1 VVLVDKRNLC
11 LLSTGKEEDWAQV
24 YENSFPPEEQA
35 SLAVLRQSFSEGKR
49 LLHRT
54 LGDDGKLICFSVV
67 SLQATF
73 AWLDYLASTNPGGGA
88 GRLHLLELLKLL
100 TEEHPEFRGLFF
112 DVETPTT
119 PGLDRETAEIRR
131 RRINFYTRLG
141 GKRMPPEKEYL
152 MPNFIPGEP
161 PIPAELMWFEFGQQA
176 ADLGQVV
183 RTMYQFIFGLGP
195 DNLLT
200 KQIAGQF

>member
-1 VVLVDKRNLC
+1 VDKCNLC
-11 LLSTGKEEDWAQV
+11 LPSRGEEEDWVHV
-24 YENSFPPEEQA
+24 YKNSFPPEEQA
-35 SLAVLRQSFSEGKR
+35 SLEVLRQSFSEGKR

-54 LGDDGKLICFSVV
+54 LGDDGKLTCFSIA
-67 SLQATF
+67 SLQVTF
-73 AWLDYLASTNPGGGA
+73 AWLHYLASTNPGEGA
-88 GRLHLLELLKLL
+88 GRFHLLELLKLL

-112 DVETPTT
+112 QVETPTA
-119 PGLDRETAEIRR
+119 PGLDRETMEVRR

-141 GKRMPPEKEYL
+141 AKRMPREKKYV

-161 PIPAELMWFEFGQQA
+161 PIPAELMWFEFGQQP

-183 RTMYQFIFGLGP
+183 RTMYQFTFGLGP

-200 KQIAGQF
+200 KQIAEQFC